1 MTKYARDEFDKVP
14 EAASRQGV
22 HRTASAPSRVRLW
35 PILAVGCVALAIG
48 LVSFLI
54 LPKLG
59 FGGPAS
65 QASASLEAAPLA
77 QAGATPSSTA
87 SASATPSAEPS
98 PSASSE
104 DTSSEDASVGGSTE
118 AGTGAGSS
126 TQPTALAA
134 AVDKTQAVAVYNAAG
149 TSGLA
154 SRVGGTVQSDG
165 WILGQVGNWAGAPQQ
180 GSTIFYDGAD
190 QLANAQALAELLGV
204 PTVVNSPEFQVPLV
218 VVLGPGYR

>member
-35 PILAVGCVALAIG
+35 PILAVGMAALAIG

-59 FGGPAS
+59 FNTTAS
-65 QASASLEAAPLA
+65 QASASVESAPLA
-77 QAGATPSSTA
+77 GAGSTQASVP
-87 SASATPSAEPS
+87 PSAPA

-104 DTSSEDASVGGSTE
+104 PTQSKAPEPQATAS
-118 AGTGAGSS
+118 A
-126 TQPTALAA
+126 TQQ
-134 AVDKTQAVAVYNAAG
+134 AVVDRTQAVAVYNAAG
-149 TSGLA
+149 TAGLA

-165 WILGQVGNWAGAPQQ
+165 WRLGQVGNWSGAPQK
-180 GSTIFYDGAD
+180 SSVIFYSGPR
-190 QLANAQALAELLGV
+190 QLASAQALAELLNI
-204 PTVVNSPEFQVPLV
+204 PTVVASTEFQVPLV